1 MRRRVRTYTL
11 QIYKPVIESVSAANL
26 IFNSAYVQLKRLEY
40 LKLSSIELFTSTNM
54 QKKTRDVVRGS
65 PQYNQL
71 AIHRQSMLGY
81 MANHQ
86 FV

>member
-11 QIYKPVIESVSAANL
+11 QIYKPVIESVSAANF
-26 IFNSAYVQLKRLEY
+26 IFNFGYVQLKRLEY

-54 QKKTRDVVRGS
+54 KKKTRDIVRGP
-65 PQYNQL
+65 PQYN
-71 AIHRQSMLGY
+71 RQGLLGY
-81 MANHQ
+81 MPNHQ